1 MVYIYSDYWSND
13 ILVEIM
19 MKKLIKILKG
29 IIKVLAIVLIL
40 GTIVYFLGPRP
51 AKPTFPAYHF
61 QPAAS
66 LAQLE
71 SDVQAFEDREPG
83 IKPLCKAKIV
93 WADSTK
99 KAKTP
104 VAMVYLHG
112 FGASREEGA
121 PVHEHIAK
129 TFGANI
135 FLARMDEHG
144 VEEGEGNL
152 YELTADS
159 YVESAERALAIASQ
173 LGDSVI
179 ILATSAGGALGLFL
193 ASRHPEI
200 KAVVT
205 WSPCIR
211 LASGLSGIMAGPW
224 GLQISRQF
232 KGGKHNDW
240 VFRKPEMVHYWTN
253 HQCLEGPVQFATF
266 LETAIVPET
275 FAKIKCPVFA
285 GYYFRDDA
293 NQDKI
298 ISVAAIREMM
308 TQLGTPVALRREA
321 SFPNANDHVI
331 ASSIVSQDWQGVER
345 ESIHFLR
352 EVVGL

>member
-1 MVYIYSDYWSND
+1 
-13 ILVEIM
+13 
-19 MKKLIKILKG
+19 MKKFKKILKNTF
-29 IIKVLAIVLIL
+29 KVLGVLLVI

-51 AKPTFPAYHF
+51 AQPAYPVFHL
-61 QPAAS
+61 QPTAS
-66 LAQLE
+66 LVQLE
-71 SDVQAFEDREPG
+71 ADIQASEAREPG
-83 IKPLCKAKIV
+83 IKPLCEAKIV

-99 KAKTP
+99 KEKTR
-104 VAMVYLHG
+104 VAMIYLHG

-129 TFGANI
+129 TFGCNI
-135 FLARMDEHG
+135 FLARLDEHG
-144 VEEGEGNL
+144 VNEGEGNL
-152 YELTADS
+152 LEVTADS
-159 YVESAERALAIASQ
+159 YVESAERALAIAQQ

-193 ASRHPEI
+193 ASRHPEV

-211 LASGLSGIMAGPW
+211 LASGLTGVMAGPW
-224 GLQISRQF
+224 GLQIARQV
-232 KGGKHNDW
+232 KGGRHNDW
-240 VFRKPEMVHYWTN
+240 TFRKPEMAKYWTN

-285 GYYFRDDA
+285 GYYFRDEN
-293 NQDKI
+293 NQDKV
-298 ISVAAIREMM
+298 ISVPAIREMM

-331 ASSIVSQDWQGVER
+331 ASEIVSQDWQGVER

-352 EVVGL
+352 EIVGL